1 MTGCGDG
8 RFMEKRYFFCQDEH
22 GFFCSVSDIQPLEPT
37 AGGAP
42 VSTRAAPGPI
52 NCEYII
58 IKAHHCTKHIF
69 EGFKASSIV
78 PFINVSTDKIIIQMR
93 FSV

>member
-42 VSTRAAPGPI
+42 MSTRAAPGPI
-52 NCEYII
+52 NCEY
-58 IKAHHCTKHIF
+58 
-69 EGFKASSIV
+69 
-78 PFINVSTDKIIIQMR
+78 N
-93 FSV
+93 